1 MVSPTT
7 TTATLWGI
15 WLLGWLISARATAKT
30 VVEQPGTSLLAY
42 SVFIWA
48 GAILLFFHPG
58 SLDALMRPWFP
69 RKIWIIWTG
78 VGLVAIGLGFAAWA
92 RLHLGRLWSGRVT
105 LKEHHQIIRTGPY
118 AFVRHPIYTGLVL
131 ALVGTALAKL
141 TLAAI
146 TGLVLLTIGLMIKI
160 RQEERLLT
168 QHFGDAYESYRRDVR
183 ALIPYVW

>member
-131 ALVGTALAKL
+131 ALVGTALAKHRVDDQDPTGRAFAYA
-141 TLAAI
+141 TLRRRLRI
-146 TGLVLLTIGLMIKI
+146 LSQGCTRVDPLRLVIGVS
-160 RQEERLLT
+160 Q
-168 QHFGDAYESYRRDVR
+168 
-183 ALIPYVW
+183 